1 MTKRKRVN
9 VSISPPPLLF
19 SPPQSLVQARANLVL
34 EEPDIAIEDP
44 SELAVQSDAEAITQD
59 TDDQHVITDDE
70 EHISKQR
77 PSSGIV
83 LTFQKAIIDGHFPQ
97 FSGDISSPLGQ
108 EETGQTQGVYRSI
121 ITFLEAF
128 DMKVKAFAD
137 QMSTAEI
144 SQLLIAALNAGTT
157 LTTST
162 QIDQLI
168 STAQGRRGTKEHVA
182 NLRTLLVQNFTSPS
196 YATELEDAIHGIRQR
211 QDESLQSFLQRFEL
225 LMDRATTFTDE
236 PTTAYRLKKTQMA
249 DSDLERRHYHCLRRA
264 LNTNCRRMLEEV
276 EIVARAT
283 MQASSCIGLM
293 SSTVLAYNY
302 VVRLLRCRDSTT
314 THVQGFPPPPPVP
327 VLQLGQQ
334 SSQVQPYRDR
344 VPNHFRGQ
352 RGRGRGRSWDH
363 GSVRRVSTSAPPTTA
378 PVMRSQPNPC
388 YFCQAQGHQFF
399 ECPRVHEIPDV
410 WQRATPHGLRVFT
423 HTHNHIDARR
433 RERGLSPVRWPV
445 HSRVRLVGYHSQ
457 RHPDSMDQPARAGNG
472 IWVHAS
478 IAGSE
483 KKGSIDDQFLLD
495 TGAELSCISLSV
507 VIEILQGNSCTDIP
521 PQVRQDTGITAI
533 SASGD
538 RMDVVGTVTLNVTTL
553 LQQRN
558 GDKRI
563 ASMVPTLF
571 LVFEDAKLNSP
582 LLLGMNWLKQANMT
596 VEFNHAGSPIL
607 SATSSNSSGAVSS
620 DTPTTVSPKIPT
632 WLVETSKPV
641 ELWSSQS
648 CTSAN
653 TDRTFDFAAAPIQDT
668 ETELMSAVLDA
679 IVFKEEDKPIK
690 SLTTKEFRELLIKQP
705 RLLQAADDEN
715 TQQFLALLSEFQ
727 DTFAARIILSPSRR
741 RVDS

>member
-283 MQASSCIGLM
+283 MQG
-293 SSTVLAYNY
+293 
-302 VVRLLRCRDSTT
+302 
-314 THVQGFPPPPPVP
+314 THVVD
-327 VLQLGQQ
+327 
-334 SSQVQPYRDR
+334 S
-344 VPNHFRGQ
+344 
-352 RGRGRGRSWDH
+352 
-363 GSVRRVSTSAPPTTA
+363 
-378 PVMRSQPNPC
+378 
-388 YFCQAQGHQFF
+388 
-399 ECPRVHEIPDV
+399 
-410 WQRATPHGLRVFT
+410 
-423 HTHNHIDARR
+423 
-433 RERGLSPVRWPV
+433 
-445 HSRVRLVGYHSQ
+445 SRVQL
-457 RHPDSMDQPARAGNG
+457 
-472 IWVHAS
+472 
-478 IAGSE
+478 
-483 KKGSIDDQFLLD
+483 
-495 TGAELSCISLSV
+495 
-507 VIEILQGNSCTDIP
+507 
-521 PQVRQDTGITAI
+521 
-533 SASGD
+533 
-538 RMDVVGTVTLNVTTL
+538 
-553 LQQRN
+553 
-558 GDKRI
+558 
-563 ASMVPTLF
+563 
-571 LVFEDAKLNSP
+571 
-582 LLLGMNWLKQANMT
+582 
-596 VEFNHAGSPIL
+596 
-607 SATSSNSSGAVSS
+607 
-620 DTPTTVSPKIPT
+620 
-632 WLVETSKPV
+632 
-641 ELWSSQS
+641 
-648 CTSAN
+648 
-653 TDRTFDFAAAPIQDT
+653 
-668 ETELMSAVLDA
+668 
-679 IVFKEEDKPIK
+679 
-690 SLTTKEFRELLIKQP
+690 
-705 RLLQAADDEN
+705 
-715 TQQFLALLSEFQ
+715 
-727 DTFAARIILSPSRR
+727 RR
-741 RVDS
+741 

>member
-1 MTKRKRVN
+1 MGSNQGQFSTSQIQILYKFFTVGFSPSGFMAKRKRMQVT
-9 VSISPPPLLF
+9 ISPPPLLF
-19 SPPQSLVQARANLVL
+19 SPPQSLVHARANLVL

-44 SELAVQSDAEAITQD
+44 SELAVQSDAEVITQA
-59 TDDQHVITDDE
+59 TDDQHVTTDDDDSC
-70 EHISKQR
+70 HITKQR

-236 PTTAYRLKKTQMA
+236 PTTAYRLKRNQFA

-378 PVMRSQPNPC
+378 PVMRAQPNPC

-457 RHPDSMDQPARAGNG
+457 RHCNPRCRCATSPSNRVWAMSPGARA
-472 IWVHAS
+472 
-478 IAGSE
+478 
-483 KKGSIDDQFLLD
+483 
-495 TGAELSCISLSV
+495 
-507 VIEILQGNSCTDIP
+507 
-521 PQVRQDTGITAI
+521 
-533 SASGD
+533 
-538 RMDVVGTVTLNVTTL
+538 
-553 LQQRN
+553 
-558 GDKRI
+558 
-563 ASMVPTLF
+563 
-571 LVFEDAKLNSP
+571 
-582 LLLGMNWLKQANMT
+582 
-596 VEFNHAGSPIL
+596 
-607 SATSSNSSGAVSS
+607 
-620 DTPTTVSPKIPT
+620 
-632 WLVETSKPV
+632 
-641 ELWSSQS
+641 
-648 CTSAN
+648 
-653 TDRTFDFAAAPIQDT
+653 
-668 ETELMSAVLDA
+668 SAVGSSTR
-679 IVFKEEDKPIK
+679 VVWVRPQ
-690 SLTTKEFRELLIKQP
+690 R
-705 RLLQAADDEN
+705 
-715 TQQFLALLSEFQ
+715 
-727 DTFAARIILSPSRR
+727 ARASWG
-741 RVDS
+741 